1 MFLAFAP
8 QCGIIWFAL
17 ESSRLS
23 MGGRVSMAILGG
35 NSPFFCPPPA
45 RSIELCVVLCVVTNH
60 LGTYTVCAAY
70 GSLPTDKPLCPDAE
84 VCGPAIST

>member
-8 QCGIIWFAL
+8 QRGIIWFAL

-35 NSPFFCPPPA
+35 NSPIFPPQ
-45 RSIELCVVLCVVTNH
+45 SIELCVVLCVVTNH
-60 LGTYTVCAAY
+60 LGTYTVCAAC
-70 GSLPTDKPLCPDAE
+70 GSLPTDKPLCPDGE